1 MEGTIDPR
9 GWVRTGVAARRSLPR
24 NGVCFER
31 MPGDQD
37 EARAVHVS
45 LVPLTAAGTA
55 GGT

>member
-9 GWVRTGVAARRSLPR
+9 GWVRTGAAARRSLPR